1 MGGLLA
7 LHTPITDAAMY
18 PSCGLLST
26 PAVTWLNTLS
36 NPTDGVLKFSTATR
50 NFLELNF
57 FFGRRFKIF
66 NGYDGFSLN

>member
-1 MGGLLA
+1 
-7 LHTPITDAAMY
+7 MY

-57 FFGRRFKIF
+57 FSGRRFKIF